1 MLCRPLHDLV
11 TDFERHCLAWYLRH
25 ACLVLASLSHAVM
38 ANMAMANEA
47 MRAPTT
53 SHVNQADRVKAF
65 FAAYCVSCHGERI
78 QEQQIRLDTLD
89 YSLGNAAAASAWQE
103 VLDELNLGRMPP
115 PDEKQ
120 PSPEEYTAVLASLTD
135 SLKSARERLASS
147 GGSIAM
153 RHLNKREYA
162 ATVQDLFGMRIPTA
176 QIPEDVNHEP
186 FDTIGS
192 GQYFTPFEL
201 ERYFVLG
208 KQFVTEALKCIP
220 LGRQQKP
227 LANRQEPEEFLLGK
241 ARKDLDEMRRQMAL
255 VKQGADWKV
264 AGFEGEKVYKDF
276 LFNYEAQ
283 EKRNMA
289 IAENPAPES
298 KTGVYFASPIGYRL
312 YVVSMAYPGATY
324 TLRVRGGIKGD
335 LPGERTLLKLTGED
349 ETFGTLS
356 FNGSVDEPEVVEI
369 EFETMLD
376 GDNKTGFEVHGNTI
390 RNGKQWR
397 KYFDELGDDG
407 LHSPVWLDWLE
418 ITGPHHREPA
428 FFETCLR
435 PILEKPEPTDDEVK
449 EVLARFAY
457 ECFRHSQPKSEYLD
471 GLFALYT
478 MNRKSGLP
486 AKDAIADPLAVILSS
501 PAFLYIQEA
510 SGEQE
515 PSGGRRQVLDQKEF
529 AIRLAYFLWSAA
541 PDDELYELAERGVL
555 YEPDVLN
562 RTVDRMLASPKA
574 RRFIR
579 GFVEQWADLK
589 KFDAIKTHEDFYQF
603 MDVTRFSAR
612 QEPAEF
618 FHVLV
623 SEDLPIANLI
633 DSDFAVIDK
642 TLSVFYGIPGRF
654 DHRFQK
660 VSLPPVSPR
669 GGLLG
674 QAAFLVMT
682 STGDRTSPVARGAF
696 VMKKFLDHEPA
707 PPPPNVPALEIPAD
721 GPKSMRELTLMHET
735 KPQCASCHSRID
747 PLGFGLENFDPSGLW
762 REQENIGKKSQPIDA
777 SGALPDGSSF
787 DDFEGLKTLLANH
800 EDALARGVYKS
811 LFSYAIGR
819 RIDFSDE
826 AEVASALE
834 SLKERH
840 YPVKSMILS
849 IVGSKTFRSK

>member
-1 MLCRPLHDLV
+1 MLWRPLR
-11 TDFERHCLAWYLRH
+11 ERGARFGQHHLAWSLRH
-25 ACLVLASLSHAVM
+25 ACLLVAALSREAV
-38 ANMAMANEA
+38 ANEV
-47 MRAPTT
+47 RPTPT
-53 SHVNQADRVKAF
+53 MSHVIQADKVKAF
-65 FAAYCVSCHGERI
+65 FATYCVDCHGEKV
-78 QEQQIRLDTLD
+78 QEQQVRLDTLD

-115 PDEKQ
+115 SDEKQ
-120 PSPEEYTAVLASLTD
+120 PPLEEYTAVLAALTD
-135 SLKSARERLASS
+135 SLKSARERLASR
-147 GGSIAM
+147 GGRIAM

-162 ATVQDLFGMRIPTA
+162 ATLEDLFGMRIPMA
-176 QIPEDVNHEP
+176 QLPEDVNPEP

-208 KQFVTEALKCIP
+208 KQFVTRAIESIP
-220 LGRQQKP
+220 LSRRQKP
-227 LANRQEPEEFLLGK
+227 LVTRQHPEEFLLGK
-241 ARKDLDEMRRQMAL
+241 ARKNLEEMRKQMAL
-255 VKQGADWKV
+255 LKQGASWKD

-276 LFNYEAQ
+276 LFNYESQ

-289 IAENPAPES
+289 IAESEAPES

-312 YVVSMAYPGATY
+312 YVVGMAYPGATY

-335 LPGERTLLKLTGED
+335 LPGERTLLKLTAED

-356 FNGSVDEPEVVEI
+356 FNGTVDEPEVVEMD
-369 EFETMLD
+369 FEPMLD
-376 GDNKTGFEVHGNTI
+376 GDNKNGFEVHGNVI
-390 RNGKQWR
+390 VNGKQWR
-397 KYFDELGDDG
+397 KYFDKLGDDG

-418 ITGPHHREPA
+418 ITGPHRREPA
-428 FFETCLR
+428 FFETCLQ
-435 PILEKPEPTDDEVK
+435 PILATQEPTDDDVK
-449 EVLARFAY
+449 KMLARFAY
-457 ECFRHSQPKSEYLD
+457 ESFRHSKPQSQYLD

-478 MNRKSGLP
+478 MNRQSGLS

-501 PAFLYIQEA
+501 PAFLYIQESSGDQA
-510 SGEQE
+510 SSAE
-515 PSGGRRQVLDQKEF
+515 RRQVLDQREF
-529 AIRLAYFLWSAA
+529 AVRLAYFLWSAA

-579 GFVEQWADLK
+579 GFVDQWADLK
-589 KFDAIKTHEDFYQF
+589 KFDAIKTHPDFYQF
-603 MDVTRFSAR
+603 IDVTRFSAR

-618 FHVLV
+618 FQVLV
-623 SEDLPIANLI
+623 REDLPVANLI
-633 DSDFAVIDK
+633 DSDFAVVDK
-642 TLSVFYGIPGRF
+642 TLSVFYGIPGTF

-660 VSLPPVSPR
+660 VSLPPASPR

-707 PPPPNVPALEIPAD
+707 PPPPNVPALEIPAE
-721 GPKSMRELTLMHET
+721 GAKSMRELTLMHET

-747 PLGFGLENFDPSGLW
+747 PLGFGLEHFDPIGLW
-762 REQENIGKKSQPIDA
+762 RDQEDVEKKSRPIDA
-777 SGALPDGSSF
+777 SGTLPDGSSF
-787 DDFEGLKTLLANH
+787 DDFDGLKALLAEH

-819 RIDFSDE
+819 RVDFSDE
-826 AEVASALE
+826 AEIASALE
-834 SLKERH
+834 SLKGRH
-840 YPVKSMILS
+840 YPVKSMILN
-849 IVGSKTFRSK
+849 IVNSKTFRSK